1 MAEEGPSQR
10 LTRRR
15 REPPRRRPCRA
26 PGRLGRAAG
35 DSSSGRLTSTIRS
48 LGASWRM
55 PRRSSVSPT
64 PARCGSP
71 ARRWSSRRF

>member
-1 MAEEGPSQR
+1 
-10 LTRRR
+10 
-15 REPPRRRPCRA
+15 
-26 PGRLGRAAG
+26 
-35 DSSSGRLTSTIRS
+35 
-48 LGASWRM
+48 M